1 MNFKI
6 PMDSIDW
13 KKPLTLKIFGGAV
26 IFLIILV
33 SIVTN
38 MPEEKKRIWVPVKK
52 GPFKVEL
59 IETGEVQAVN
69 YQSVTAPMEWRMDMQ
84 IIKMVPEGTFVK
96 PGDFLV
102 KFDTSTIEQN
112 LETEND
118 NYNQLIADLKRLD
131 TEQSSRMSQYENDL
145 KKEQYSLES
154 AKMQL
159 ELLKFESRN
168 RQEDA
173 RLSMEKAKINLDD
186 IQKKIE
192 AQKIK
197 DFAERQKTLFNI
209 DHAKTHVDELETTIN
224 NFTINA
230 TVGGMIVY
238 REIGGWNAP
247 KRRVQIGDKP
257 RPGEAIINISDLSKM
272 KLSLNVNEVDVSYL
286 KPGDKVTFT
295 LDAFNDTTY
304 TGTLNDI
311 APIVEKNPVSRGRF
325 FMSTSTN
332 APKEMEAPK
341 FSANVL
347 VDGQDP
353 RMKPGITAKVRI
365 IIKDITHS
373 IHIPIGAVFEDLQG
387 KPIVFT
393 KRKSPEPTPVK
404 LGERNN
410 IDVVVESGLNQDD
423 QISLTIP
430 GSDYHPLGWF
440 TEMKKMGLERSSMLA
455 YIKQTGAGM
464 KSPGK
469 GDTTTG
475 KSTSPA
481 DSAKQAGEK
490 NSGVENKVKMPEG
503 TTQGSGERRTNN
515 NGGGQR
521 P

>member
-6 PMDSIDW
+6 PLDSIDW
-13 KKPLTLKIFGGAV
+13 KKPLTLKILGGV
-26 IFLIILV
+26 IILAIIFA
-33 SIVTN
+33 SIVSN
-38 MPEEKKRIWVPVKK
+38 MPEEKKNTWFPVKK
-52 GPFKVEL
+52 GLFKVEL

-69 YQSVTAPMEWRMDMQ
+69 YQTVTAPMEWRMDMQ
-84 IIKMVPEGTFVK
+84 IISMVPEGTFVK

-102 KFDTSTIEQN
+102 RFNTSTIEQN
-112 LETEND
+112 LETSND

-145 KKEQYSLES
+145 KKEQYSLEA

-209 DHAKTHVDELETTIN
+209 EHVKADVEELETTIKS
-224 NFTINA
+224 FTISA

-272 KLSLNVNEVDVSYL
+272 KLSLNVNEVDVTYL
-286 KPGDKVTFT
+286 KPGDKISFT

-304 TGTLNDI
+304 TGTLNNI

-325 FMSTSTN
+325 FMSSSGNT
-332 APKEMEAPK
+332 PKEMEAPK
-341 FSANVL
+341 FSATVL

-353 RMKPGITAKVRI
+353 RLKPGITAKVRI
-365 IIKDITHS
+365 IIKEITHS
-373 IHIPIGAVFEDLQG
+373 IYIPIGAVFEDLKG
-387 KPIVFT
+387 KPVVFT
-393 KRKSPEPTPVK
+393 KRKYPEPIPVT

-410 IDVVVESGLNQDD
+410 IDVVVENGLNQDD
-423 QISLTIP
+423 LISWTTP

-464 KSPGK
+464 KAPSEK
-469 GDTTTG
+469 
-475 KSTSPA
+475 SPA
-481 DSAKQAGEK
+481 LADSVKKTDDK
-490 NSGVENKVKMPEG
+490 NSGTEVKSKIPEG
-503 TTQGSGERRTNN
+503 TPQGGGESRTNN
-515 NGGGQR
+515 NGGVRQR